1 MGFGVIAEL
10 MTHSEA
16 SKSCKLPA
24 TLALSFSFRAF
35 ITLDK
40 RLQGKISRPKRYYGR
55 SLHVDVNRFRF
66 LAWKWHMLDVHHII
80 QCGRTNLWQNA
91 AETPA
96 LSFCH
101 TSVEQ
106 IHFEPSETQGCSC
119 SHWKKAPCSLFSRVW
134 NSPRAGRGCRTWCAE
149 VISESSSCAK
159 KSLSLSKFISNSRL
173 PPECQ

>member
-40 RLQGKISRPKRYYGR
+40 RLPGKISRPKRHYGR

-66 LAWKWHMLDVHHII
+66 LAWKWHVLDVHHII
-80 QCGRTNLWQNA
+80 QCGLTNLWQNA

-101 TSVEQ
+101 TLVEQ

-134 NSPRAGRGCRTWCAE
+134 NSPRAGRGCRTWCAK